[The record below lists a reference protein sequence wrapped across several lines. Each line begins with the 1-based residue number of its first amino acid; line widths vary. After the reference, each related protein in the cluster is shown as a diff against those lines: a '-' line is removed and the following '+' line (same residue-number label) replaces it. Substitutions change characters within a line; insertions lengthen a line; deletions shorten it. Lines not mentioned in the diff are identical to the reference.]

1 MKTLTSYFSFLFIL
15 LFSSCHNNSKVTIG
29 NLPKMWVQLTERDGQ
44 LVILK
49 PCNDT
54 NREVMLQDNKGKA
67 YMYLEGYVDGTV
79 AELVDIKEKDDTII
93 FKAQLPYD
101 ANPVVTRKII
111 WQNKTKGL
119 ATYVDEYNNAYTM
132 VTVEHLSSYK
142 TVEQPLVECDE
153 DYEEEYDAEATDPI
167 AEIQAVFNEYVGSE
181 ESTDSEDDKQLMLHS
196 LEHLAEVTDSADL
209 QLLINVWLYYD
220 PTDFSVRQPIYQ
232 ILETTP
238 AESAAAI
245 EWRMAN
251 PKTWEDATREPFA
264 ELPGLLRKL
273 QGLPQ

>member
-1 MKTLTSYFSFLFIL
+1 
-15 LFSSCHNNSKVTIG
+15 
-29 NLPKMWVQLTERDGQ
+29 MWVQLTERDGQ

-54 NREVMLQDNKGKA
+54 NREVMLKDSAGKA
-67 YMYLEGYVDGTV
+67 YMYLDGYVDGTF
-79 AELVDIKEKDDTII
+79 AELVDVKQNGDTII

-101 ANPVVTRKII
+101 GNPVVTRKLF
-111 WQNKTKGL
+111 WQNKDMGL
-119 ATYVDEYNNAYTM
+119 ATYVDEFSNAYTM

-142 TVEQPLVECDE
+142 TVEQPPVECDE
-153 DYEEEYDAEATDPI
+153 DYEEDYEAEATDPI
-167 AEIQAVFNEYVGSE
+167 ADIEYVFNDYVKRE
-181 ESTDSEDDKQLMLHS
+181 ESTDLEDDKQLMLQS
-196 LEHLAEVTDSADL
+196 LEHLTEVTDSADL

-264 ELPGLLRKL
+264 ELPGLLRRL
-273 QGLPQ
+273 QGIPQ

>member
-1 MKTLTSYFSFLFIL
+1 
-15 LFSSCHNNSKVTIG
+15 
-29 NLPKMWVQLTERDGQ
+29 MWVQLTERDGQ
-44 LVILK
+44 LIILK

-54 NREVMLQDNKGKA
+54 NREVMLKDSAGKA
-67 YMYLEGYVDGTV
+67 YMYLDGYVDGTF
-79 AELVDIKEKDDTII
+79 AELVDVKQNGDTII

-101 ANPVVTRKII
+101 GNPVVTRKLI
-111 WQNKTKGL
+111 WQNKEKGL
-119 ATYVDEYNNAYTM
+119 ATYVDEFSNAYIM

-142 TVEQPLVECDE
+142 NVEQPPVECDE
-153 DYEEEYDAEATDPI
+153 DYEEDYEAEATDPI
-167 AEIQAVFNEYVGSE
+167 ADIEYVFNDYVKYE
-181 ESTDSEDDKQLMLHS
+181 ESTDSQEDKDLMLQS
-196 LEHLAEVTDSADL
+196 LEHLTEVTDTADL

-220 PTDFSVRQPIYQ
+220 PTDFIVREPIYQ

-251 PKTWEDATREPFA
+251 PKAWEDATRAPFA

-273 QGLPQ
+273 QGIPQ